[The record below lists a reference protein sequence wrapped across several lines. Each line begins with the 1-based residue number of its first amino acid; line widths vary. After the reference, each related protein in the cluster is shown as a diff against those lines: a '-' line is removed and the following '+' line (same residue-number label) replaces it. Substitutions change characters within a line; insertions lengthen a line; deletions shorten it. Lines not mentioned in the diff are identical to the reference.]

1 MIIFIYIYITQITN
15 IFIQTPISLNIIFK
29 MELRRTNV
37 LFIKYCKGYRILSIF
52 YFCILR
58 GFLRH

>member
-1 MIIFIYIYITQITN
+1 MIIFIYIYITNITN

-29 MELRRTNV
+29 MEPGRKNA

-58 GFLRH
+58 GFLHH